1 LKKWSLEQFRG
12 GWIVGDFLPSV
23 EKTGL
28 FEFGVKRFLAGDI
41 EPAHYQKVAQEITV
55 VISGKVRIGELEFVP
70 GDVCQIFPGEVAD
83 FEALESGSLAVIK
96 FPSDPSDKEIV

>member
-1 LKKWSLEQFRG
+1 MNKANLEQFSG
-12 GWIVGDFLPSV
+12 GWIVGNFHPSLQ
-23 EKTGL
+23 KTEL
-28 FEFGVKRFLAGDI
+28 FEFGVKQFVAGDV

-55 VISGKVRIGELEFVP
+55 VISGKVRIGGLEFES

-96 FPSDPSDKEIV
+96 FPSDPMDKVMA